1 MFYLNVDEKAFIED
15 CEFIK
20 QYTKLT
26 TRSKIVRE
34 AVKVYAENIKAEKKQ
49 ALLNRIEDLEK

>member
-1 MFYLNVDEKAFIED
+1 MLKINVDEQAFISHCD
-15 CEFIK
+15 FIK

-34 AVKVYAENIKAEKKQ
+34 AVKVYAENLKAEKKQ
-49 ALLNRIEDLEK
+49 ALLNRIEELEK

>member
-1 MFYLNVDEKAFIED
+1 MLKINVDEETFINH
-15 CEFIK
+15 CQFIK
-20 QYTKLT
+20 KHTKFT

-34 AVKVYAENIKAEKKQ
+34 AVKVYVDNLKAEKRQ

>member
-1 MFYLNVDEKAFIED
+1 MLKINVDEHAFLKHCD
-15 CEFIK
+15 FIK

-34 AVKVYAENIKAEKKQ
+34 AVKVYADNLRAEKKE
-49 ALLNRIEDLEK
+49 ALMNRIEALDK

>member
-1 MFYLNVDEKAFIED
+1 MLKINVNEQTFIKHCD
-15 CEFIK
+15 FIK

-34 AVKVYAENIKAEKKQ
+34 AVKVYADNLKAEKKQ
-49 ALLNRIEDLEK
+49 ALLNRLKELEK

>member
-1 MFYLNVDEKAFIED
+1 MLKINVDEKTFINHCD
-15 CEFIK
+15 FIK

-34 AVKVYAENIKAEKKQ
+34 AVKVYADNLKADKKE
-49 ALLNRIEDLEK
+49 ALMNRIEALDK